1 MQRNNIA
8 FKKNDVAIASHIVY
22 TKMKDTQD
30 TLGKK
35 KSGVQEKMYIIMTC
49 VFKKC

>member
-35 KSGVQEKMYIIMTC
+35 KRGAGKNVYYNDMCI
-49 VFKKC
+49 

>member
-1 MQRNNIA
+1 MQRNNTA
-8 FKKNDVAIASHIVY
+8 FKKNDVAIASRIIC

-35 KSGVQEKMYIIMTC
+35 KCGAGKNVYYNDMCI
-49 VFKKC
+49 